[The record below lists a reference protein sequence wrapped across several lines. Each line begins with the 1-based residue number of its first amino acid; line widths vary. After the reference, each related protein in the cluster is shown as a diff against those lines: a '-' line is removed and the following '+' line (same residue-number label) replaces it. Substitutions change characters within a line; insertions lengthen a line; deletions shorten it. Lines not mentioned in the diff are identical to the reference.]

1 MQWIIILGDSQV
13 GEKIIR
19 NLRSPATR
27 PRFCAVRK
35 GGTIASVRVISGGA
49 ASRLIASSRR
59 SARGRF
65 RRSGPGFNCSPRS
78 IVSWV
83 TGRILWWGPCVF
95 RQGCCEREAEGIG
108 FGIRWISS
116 CLWGCLVLTS
126 CARISNVEEV
136 QSNQKAG
143 IFSIAANV
151 PLPYWAVDSQEW
163 CPTFQWFSDTPAIS
177 ISPHLLSWPPS
188 T

>member
-1 MQWIIILGDSQV
+1 MPGEEELGLKMGVGHDLKIIFFCGMQWIIILGDSQV

-35 GGTIASVRVISGGA
+35 GGTIASVRVISGGG

-78 IVSWV
+78 IVS
-83 TGRILWWGPCVF
+83 
-95 RQGCCEREAEGIG
+95 
-108 FGIRWISS
+108 
-116 CLWGCLVLTS
+116 
-126 CARISNVEEV
+126 
-136 QSNQKAG
+136 
-143 IFSIAANV
+143 
-151 PLPYWAVDSQEW
+151 
-163 CPTFQWFSDTPAIS
+163 
-177 ISPHLLSWPPS
+177 
-188 T
+188 